1 MPLAIPPGGAQYR
14 GKLFLEDP
22 TAGKYQG
29 IVSCPLSTQMT
40 NEALQLLTHQHQWAT
55 CLPRRPGGNPRTLNW
70 ALQNMSHLS
79 ILEVKTGHTKQ
90 VLKMALREEDLSALS
105 ENELAW

>member
-1 MPLAIPPGGAQYR
+1 M
-14 GKLFLEDP
+14 
-22 TAGKYQG
+22 
-29 IVSCPLSTQMT
+29 
-40 NEALQLLTHQHQWAT
+40 
-55 CLPRRPGGNPRTLNW
+55 NW